1 MEVVVA
7 YWVHNRRGQRFKFKI
22 LKLRHKMIHAENMF
36 LCATYEISKWVFF
49 N

>member
-7 YWVHNRRGQRFKFKI
+7 YWVHNQRGQRFKFKI

-36 LCATYEISKWVFF
+36 LDATYEISKWVFF